1 MKKVLFATKN
11 PAKIKRFKDVL
22 LEHNIELISIKDLD
36 EKDRINVEESGK
48 NALENAYLKA
58 KAFYDKFKI
67 PTFAMDD
74 SLFLDDVPDESQPG
88 THVRRVGGKELSDE
102 EMIEYYTSLVKKYG
116 TEVDGE
122 KRLIS
127 RWRYAIVL
135 IDKGVRYNH
144 EWESSRFYYV
154 ENKNPEYEKGYPL
167 GAISKYIETGEYYK
181 YDKTHN
187 ENREEINFVISKLLN
202 DNTDNW

>member
-22 LEHNIELISIKDLD
+22 LENNIELISIKDLD
-36 EKDRINVEESGK
+36 EKDRIEVEETGK

-58 KAFYDKFKI
+58 KAFYDKLKI

-74 SLFLDDVPDESQPG
+74 SLFLDDVPDEYQPG

-116 TEVDGE
+116 TEIDGE
-122 KRLIS
+122 KRLVS
-127 RWRYAIVL
+127 RWKYAIVL
-135 IDKGVRYNH
+135 IDNGKRYNY
-144 EWESSRFYYV
+144 EWELSRFYYV
-154 ENKNPEYEKGYPL
+154 EKKNPEYEKGYPL

-187 ENREEINFVISKLLN
+187 ENRGEVNFVISKLLN
-202 DNTDNW
+202 NDVSL

>member
-1 MKKVLFATKN
+1 MIKVLFATKN

-22 LEHNIELISIKDLD
+22 LENNIELISIKDLD
-36 EKDRINVEESGK
+36 EKDRIEVEETGK

-74 SLFLDDVPDESQPG
+74 SLFLDDVPDEYQPG
-88 THVRRVGGKELSDE
+88 THVRRVEGKELADE

-116 TEVDGE
+116 TEIDGE
-122 KRLIS
+122 KRLVS
-127 RWRYAIVL
+127 RWKYAIVL
-135 IDKGVRYNH
+135 IDNGKRYNY
-144 EWESSRFYYV
+144 EWELSRFYYV
-154 ENKNPEYEKGYPL
+154 EKKNPEYEKGYPL

-187 ENREEINFVISKLLN
+187 ENRGEVNFVISKLLN
-202 DNTDNW
+202 NDVSL

>member
-22 LEHNIELISIKDLD
+22 LKHNIELISIKDLD

-116 TEVDGE
+116 TEIDGE

-135 IDKGVRYNH
+135 IDKGVRYNY

-202 DNTDNW
+202 DNVNS